1 MFQMRKIGFHLYI
14 IYSLIPIA
22 DTLYFFGGMQIT
34 TALIVLYFVVGGVFT
49 LLYGLQLKHMR

>member
-1 MFQMRKIGFHLYI
+1 MRKIGFHLYI